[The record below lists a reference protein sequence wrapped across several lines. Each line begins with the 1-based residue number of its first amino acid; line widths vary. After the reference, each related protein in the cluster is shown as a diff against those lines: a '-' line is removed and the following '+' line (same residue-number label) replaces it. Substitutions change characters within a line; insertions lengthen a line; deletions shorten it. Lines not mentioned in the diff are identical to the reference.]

1 MSGEIA
7 LDTSVAVRFLNGDRA
22 IVARVLALPEVVLP
36 VVAVGEWVSYFL
48 ARKIQLVHYKIYLV
62 IWSLLRLVYV
72 HAQKAVLGNEATK
85 AKCGCLVKSLSQSI
99 P

>member
-22 IVARVLALPEVVLP
+22 IVARVLALPEVVYLSSQ
-36 VVAVGEWVSYFL
+36 WVSYFL

-62 IWSLLRLVYV
+62 IWSLLRLV
-72 HAQKAVLGNEATK
+72 
-85 AKCGCLVKSLSQSI
+85 
-99 P
+99 